1 MDLKKIQESRLAEM
15 KGSRTRL
22 VESWKPYLNAVDGY
36 MKAKGKTSL
45 SEFDKHNIAQC
56 LENSLIESSL
66 KAGSRIFEATT
77 YQSDI
82 AFLGVQLPVISALLP
97 SLVLN
102 KIGIVQALDRRQA
115 AVFYLDVK
123 YNNTKGS
130 VTAGGTMMSAKTG
143 HDSTA
148 GGRLYGSSRV
158 QDETYD
164 TGDGTTVA
172 FGHTCAYIPVVSQIG
187 TITVTWTSGSNTYTM
202 NDSATAGTLVGDH
215 GSGTVNLTSG
225 VSTIT
230 IDSGY
235 APDLSTAILIDYRYD
250 YERTTSAIPGVN
262 ISLTSSTITAEDF
275 PLRADYSLGASIDL
289 QKAHGMN
296 LEDELVK
303 YLGGEI
309 KFEIDHLGIDM
320 MLSAA
325 QGTDGAGAAPTFNAT
340 VGSGQE
346 WIWRRLMFVDN
357 IEAGS
362 NLILS
367 KTLRGMANFIVCGN
381 NVARLIRQLA
391 PHFVPAPGLGS
402 VVPTGPYE
410 LGTLDGRLV
419 IHDPFVSA
427 NRYLLG
433 FKGDNYLFAGFIYAP
448 YIPLMTTPTLLT
460 ADLKAQK
467 GFLSSAG
474 FKLVNDGMYAYGDI
488 SNMQ

>member
-164 TGDGTTVA
+164 T
-172 FGHTCAYIPVVSQIG
+172 
-187 TITVTWTSGSNTYTM
+187 
-202 NDSATAGTLVGDH
+202 ATELQLHLVTLVRTFLLCLR
-215 GSGTVNLTSG
+215 S
-225 VSTIT
+225 
-230 IDSGY
+230 
-235 APDLSTAILIDYRYD
+235 
-250 YERTTSAIPGVN
+250 ER
-262 ISLTSSTITAEDF
+262 
-275 PLRADYSLGASIDL
+275 L
-289 QKAHGMN
+289 Q
-296 LEDELVK
+296 
-303 YLGGEI
+303 
-309 KFEIDHLGIDM
+309 
-320 MLSAA
+320 
-325 QGTDGAGAAPTFNAT
+325 
-340 VGSGQE
+340 
-346 WIWRRLMFVDN
+346 
-357 IEAGS
+357 
-362 NLILS
+362 
-367 KTLRGMANFIVCGN
+367 
-381 NVARLIRQLA
+381 
-391 PHFVPAPGLGS
+391 
-402 VVPTGPYE
+402 
-410 LGTLDGRLV
+410 
-419 IHDPFVSA
+419 
-427 NRYLLG
+427 
-433 FKGDNYLFAGFIYAP
+433 
-448 YIPLMTTPTLLT
+448 
-460 ADLKAQK
+460 
-467 GFLSSAG
+467 
-474 FKLVNDGMYAYGDI
+474 
-488 SNMQ
+488 